1 MKKLIVF
8 TLLVAL
14 SGALHA
20 QTSGEGLAQT
30 DSTIKTLAT
39 QLAAKLAEQRA
50 ETVAVGQFSH
60 MGGNSQFNNYL
71 NNQLSGDLLDVRG
84 RSFTLVSGGRAQ
96 WVVTGEIVRI
106 GDMIRVYTRLVRR
119 ADNTLTSQ
127 IQTDMEMNRSV
138 AAMFSAVESGES
150 SSMVVAD
157 EWEPDS
163 WENPVDLSLGTDL
176 YDMPMRRTIH
186 SDDHDWFIVE
196 PDSAMSLVIQTT
208 GSTDTY
214 LTLHDADS
222 REQLATNDD
231 GGDGSNAMIR
241 HFVRPGKRYMVEVR
255 GYSSSS
261 TGEYGLTGRA
271 EDMGDAVPYQLGRS
285 TDAREVRQRLGDN
298 DLFLLTPRSNGM
310 MIIETTGDIDLVMEL
325 FDGETYETIAED
337 DDSGQDYNARLVQ
350 EVEGGKSYLVRIRAI
365 SSDSNGEYG
374 FKGYLYGE

>member
-1 MKKLIVF
+1 
-8 TLLVAL
+8 
-14 SGALHA
+14 
-20 QTSGEGLAQT
+20 
-30 DSTIKTLAT
+30 
-39 QLAAKLAEQRA
+39 
-50 ETVAVGQFSH
+50 
-60 MGGNSQFNNYL
+60 MGGNSQFNTYL
-71 NNQLSGDLLDVRG
+71 NNQLSGELIDVRG

-119 ADNTLTSQ
+119 SDNSMISQ
-127 IQTDMEMNRSV
+127 IQTDMELNRSIS
-138 AAMFSAVESGES
+138 AMFSAAESGES
-150 SSMVVAD
+150 SSMVIAD

-163 WENPVDLSLGTDL
+163 WDSPVEFALGTDL

-186 SDDHDWFIVE
+186 SDDHDWFLVE

-241 HFVRPGKRYMVEVR
+241 HFVRPGKRYIVEVR

-261 TGEYGLTGRA
+261 TGEYGITGRA
-271 EDMGDAVPYQLGRS
+271 EDMGDAIPYQLGRS
-285 TDAREVRQRLGDN
+285 SDARTVTQRLGSN

-310 MIIETTGDIDLVMEL
+310 MILETTGDIDLVMEL
-325 FDGETYETIAED
+325 LDGETYESIAED

-350 EVEGGKSYLVRIRAI
+350 EVEGGKSYLVRVRAV
-365 SSDSNGEYG
+365 SSDSGGEYG